1 MKMKKMKIAQD
12 LQEIRMEKELKY
24 EQAMRELEAIVRK
37 MENNE
42 LDIDMLGAELKRAQT
57 LIKICKDKLTKA
69 DNEVK
74 NVLKNCEE

>member
-1 MKMKKMKIAQD
+1 
-12 LQEIRMEKELKY
+12 MEKELKY

-74 NVLKNCEE
+74 HVLKNCEE

>member
-1 MKMKKMKIAQD
+1 
-12 LQEIRMEKELKY
+12 MEKELKY
-24 EQAMRELEAIVRK
+24 EQAMRDLEAIVRK

>member
-1 MKMKKMKIAQD
+1 
-12 LQEIRMEKELKY
+12 MEKELKY
-24 EQAMRELEAIVRK
+24 EQAMREHEAIVRK

>member
-1 MKMKKMKIAQD
+1 
-12 LQEIRMEKELKY
+12 MEKELKY

-74 NVLKNCEE
+74 NLLKNCEE

>member
-1 MKMKKMKIAQD
+1 
-12 LQEIRMEKELKY
+12 
-24 EQAMRELEAIVRK
+24 MREHEAIVRK

>member
-1 MKMKKMKIAQD
+1 
-12 LQEIRMEKELKY
+12 MEKELKY
-24 EQAMRELEAIVRK
+24 EQAMREHEDIVRK